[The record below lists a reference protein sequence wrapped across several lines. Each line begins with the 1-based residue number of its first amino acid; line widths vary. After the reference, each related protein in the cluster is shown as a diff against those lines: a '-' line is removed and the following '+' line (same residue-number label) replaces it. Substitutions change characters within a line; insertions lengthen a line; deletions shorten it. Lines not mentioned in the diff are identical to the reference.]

1 MTRRWIPVL
10 VAVCLVC
17 AAPARDGQAGESV
30 ECGAPTDIGDGW
42 QLGTQAA
49 VGLDA
54 ARLCALVD
62 KLAGSPKDNVHGVVV
77 ARDGRLVFEHYLSGP
92 DQRWGEVLGTIAH
105 GPDLKH
111 DVRSVSKSVTS
122 LLVGIALDRQLIA
135 SIDEPVFGFFPAYAD
150 LQTPEKERILMRHLL
165 AMTSGIAWDEMRPYS
180 DPKNSEIQMIR
191 TPDPYGYVL
200 AQPLATAPDKVWN
213 YSGGSTQLLAGIVQK
228 VAGVPFEEF
237 AREALL
243 GPLGITDFDWVR
255 MPNGETAAASGLRLR
270 PRDMA
275 KIGQLLLNGGEWG
288 GRRIVSASWVREA
301 VQPRLSSS
309 YGYQWWT
316 GLSVIGEQVIE
327 RTEAK
332 GFGGQR
338 IFIVPSLDLVVVT
351 TAGLYVKAGVENEG
365 KIANG
370 ILDDYILPSV
380 HDLTAEVPH

>member
-17 AAPARDGQAGESV
+17 AAPARDGQAGKSV
-30 ECGAPTDIGDGW
+30 ECGAPSDIGDGW

-150 LQTPEKERILMRHLL
+150 LRTPEKERILMRHLL

-191 TPDPYGYVL
+191 RRTP
-200 AQPLATAPDKVWN
+200 TAMSSRSLWPPPRTR
-213 YSGGSTQLLAGIVQK
+213 SGTT
-228 VAGVPFEEF
+228 VAGRPSCWPALSRKWRAFRSRSSP
-237 AREALL
+237 ARLCSDRSESRT
-243 GPLGITDFDWVR
+243 IDWVR

-288 GRRIVSASWVREA
+288 GRRIVSA
-301 VQPRLSSS
+301 
-309 YGYQWWT
+309 
-316 GLSVIGEQVIE
+316 
-327 RTEAK
+327 
-332 GFGGQR
+332 
-338 IFIVPSLDLVVVT
+338 
-351 TAGLYVKAGVENEG
+351 
-365 KIANG
+365 
-370 ILDDYILPSV
+370 
-380 HDLTAEVPH
+380 